1 MYDTLRV
8 RIDQT
13 PCHVGL
19 EVHGSR
25 RITVSPISLNI
36 KGMRQY
42 KPSYLS
48 TRHYYVGV
56 QLRTNH
62 IVSCRFSL
70 IDDYRAGFN
79 SRLLLHLRIYP
90 RSFRIGCKH
99 KTIASEQ
106 MKHAPFVIVI

>member
-1 MYDTLRV
+1 
-8 RIDQT
+8 
-13 PCHVGL
+13 
-19 EVHGSR
+19 
-25 RITVSPISLNI
+25 
-36 KGMRQY
+36 
-42 KPSYLS
+42 
-48 TRHYYVGV
+48 V

-70 IDDYRAGFN
+70 IDDYRAGFNMHN

-106 MKHAPFVIVI
+106 MKHAPFVIII